1 MKNFRIAILLRTP
14 QQWRRAKLANALDN
28 FQKEEEKMSLM
39 EKKDGQI
46 PDYYL
51 TMYMDGYT
59 PAQILHSAKRGMY
72 QKYKERKQQRGT
84 EKDVRS
90 VLESALHSL
99 LKCLK

>member
-1 MKNFRIAILLRTP
+1 
-14 QQWRRAKLANALDN
+14 
-28 FQKEEEKMSLM
+28 MSLM

-46 PDYYL
+46 PDYYP

-84 EKDVRS
+84 EKDVQS
-90 VLESALHSL
+90 VLESALHSMFKS
-99 LKCLK
+99 LK

>member
-1 MKNFRIAILLRTP
+1 
-14 QQWRRAKLANALDN
+14 
-28 FQKEEEKMSLM
+28 MSLM

-46 PDYYL
+46 PDYYP

-72 QKYKERKQQRGT
+72 QKYKERKPQRGA

-99 LKCLK
+99 LKGLK